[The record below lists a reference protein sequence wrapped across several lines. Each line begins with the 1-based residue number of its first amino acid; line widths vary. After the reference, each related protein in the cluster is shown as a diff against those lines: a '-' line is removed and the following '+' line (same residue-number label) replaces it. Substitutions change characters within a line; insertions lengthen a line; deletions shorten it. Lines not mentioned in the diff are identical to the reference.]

1 MELGGRPDGVS
12 SGTFCHVASVCLFSS
27 FWAEGTLWGQVQG
40 TSHSRFLVSL
50 WVAFGHLPRRPVA
63 PASTCPETRRS
74 GVGSSP
80 GKMLL

>member
-1 MELGGRPDGVS
+1 MP

-50 WVAFGHLPRRPVA
+50 WLSFW
-63 PASTCPETRRS
+63 
-74 GVGSSP
+74 SSP
-80 GKMLL
+80 QTARGTRQHLA